1 MENPSRQEGTGKVP
15 IASRRRHKKSRG
27 GCGNCK
33 LRSVKCDE
41 TKPGCKRCA
50 AYGVSCSYNPN
61 SADLQPFF
69 VGTTTIRQDSPE
81 AQYSITQA
89 QPKENCHSVIQ
100 VPRLASALPIISD
113 GYAGIELDTQCLER
127 LRRFHLRTIP
137 TMAGPEAAAFFQ
149 SHAVKMACSAPYV
162 MHLVQALTS
171 LHDRHLS
178 GQSHKR
184 QILEESYHLSRAA
197 AQFNRKLSTPLAPA
211 DRDPVWAAGCLIGWI
226 VFCSTDATKASEA
239 WPLAPS
245 KPSDLEWIRMNDAK
259 ALLWGITDPM
269 RADSMFSILGQEYA
283 AGMHQR
289 SASDIGIP
297 PTFSRL
303 YGLDDPESENGPYAV
318 AVRAL
323 VALLPVECGSQ
334 NCATFLLFQGHMK
347 PDFRSLLSQKDPRAL
362 LLLAYWYAK
371 ICRSVWWV
379 ERRSRLECEAIC
391 LYLERHHGE
400 DPLIRE
406 MLHYPRMRSGMLK
419 EGDPQYEAGFAAESF
434 SAAYPMYS

>member
-149 SHAVKMACSAPYV
+149 SHAVKMACSVSAPTNYHYV
-162 MHLVQALTS
+162 GINKFPRLGSVRDAP
-171 LHDRHLS
+171 
-178 GQSHKR
+178 
-184 QILEESYHLSRAA
+184 RAGL
-197 AQFNRKLSTPLAPA
+197 N
-211 DRDPVWAAGCLIGWI
+211 I
-226 VFCSTDATKASEA
+226 VA
-239 WPLAPS
+239 
-245 KPSDLEWIRMNDAK
+245 R
-259 ALLWGITDPM
+259 
-269 RADSMFSILGQEYA
+269 
-283 AGMHQR
+283 
-289 SASDIGIP
+289 
-297 PTFSRL
+297 PTFVR
-303 YGLDDPESENGPYAV
+303 PV
-318 AVRAL
+318 A
-323 VALLPVECGSQ
+323 
-334 NCATFLLFQGHMK
+334 
-347 PDFRSLLSQKDPRAL
+347 
-362 LLLAYWYAK
+362 
-371 ICRSVWWV
+371 
-379 ERRSRLECEAIC
+379 
-391 LYLERHHGE
+391 
-400 DPLIRE
+400 
-406 MLHYPRMRSGMLK
+406 
-419 EGDPQYEAGFAAESF
+419 
-434 SAAYPMYS
+434 